1 MTNKYLEKIASW
13 DLEKEAL
20 VTGFRDNKEGLK
32 NAIMMDPKATRSDVA
47 KNFSEMRANAKGKN
61 VKLGKGFGEMAH
73 GLAIRDA
80 LRKGLTRKI

>member
-20 VTGFRDNKEGLK
+20 VQGFKDNKEGLK
-32 NAIMMDPKATRSDVA
+32 NAIMMDPTKTRSDVA
-47 KNFSEMRANAKGKN
+47 KNFADMRNNAKGKTI
-61 VKLGKGFGEMAH
+61 KLKKGFGEMAH

-80 LRKGLTRKI
+80 IKKGLTRKV